1 MLACIWSLLTVL
13 SVLLWLNTK
22 IPQSKPIAAAATEV
36 EIQVIGIIFFFFS
49 ENNGVLSTTSSLSI
63 SAIFADK
70 RAFYHGGIHA
80 DRIFA

>member
-1 MLACIWSLLTVL
+1 MSELIVVLACIWSLLTV

-70 RAFYHGGIHA
+70 RASKSSK
-80 DRIFA
+80 